1 MGKKCLCVGSIVVS
15 VAVIS
20 GCSSVKDGGKT
31 LLRSGVTET
40 AKVWTFDTDTAG
52 WQVATGEH
60 YAYGAGEPT
69 LEWDNGLGEG
79 MVKFTAQYD
88 DSVGWSEP
96 KIKTNITPALDV
108 SGYNTFSF
116 DFYFDPSSTSVG
128 NLQYKVFSNGGID
141 KNATIVDLRSGSS
154 VGTAIA
160 STYRKVSVTT
170 ALTGNLTTI
179 SDLTLGI
186 IGGSTDY
193 SGAMFIDNIK
203 FSYVA
208 APPGP
213 DQTAITKTPNV
224 TGTQV
229 PALSLPTS
237 VRLVDGAATAETARL
252 YAYLKALGDT
262 DKVIYGHQNDMHHK
276 RGIPYTG
283 STQSDTKDITSSF
296 AGIMGIDTLSIIGNE
311 YPGSTIHT
319 GDSDYDANPIAGS
332 AKLSI
337 HAAQEG
343 AIVTVS
349 THFPNFNYV
358 KESGDW
364 NSYTPG
370 TLTGD
375 VMLRILPGGDLNRLF
390 NEYLDKIATYAKLLE
405 AADVPVLFRP
415 FHEHNGSWFWWGKA
429 FCTPET
435 YKNVIRYTVEYLRD
449 IKGVHNFL
457 YVYSP
462 NGPFNSKNDYLERY
476 PGDEYIDVIAFDY
489 YDNSNGNNSWM
500 NTSFANTIS
509 LVDAIAQER
518 GKVSAVAE
526 TGMSTS
532 GIANNTRQTWFTDV
546 LDKVS
551 ASHMAYYLVWANFS
565 GGTNYMAPY
574 KTSASTGHPMV
585 DTFID
590 FYNNDKSIFA
600 NGTRFYGLTNA
611 ISVTSATQGSKG
623 FVLAPAGGAYIENA
637 ITLRASVKN
646 AVGQISFVLTNT
658 SHELTKN
665 ASLDSSAPTGVIWYK
680 VDLSAAELAAF
691 GTETTQGTVTLKDG
705 TTTLSTITVYFG
717 DKPVRTDLNV
727 VDDFEFHYG
736 SDEVLNNAWSGNSGA
751 DCSNTIRLSTTEKQ
765 GGTYGMAFDYT
776 LSISSGEGYTGRT
789 YPYGGDWSD
798 YDALQLWIKPDGKN
812 QKIVVQVR
820 SGSEDFEVF
829 LNEVEISAGTPFA
842 GTTAAKLVT
851 LPFSVFKGK
860 SNGTFNKANITSF
873 GLWVNTIDTDAND
886 TYYDYVRGNLRSV
899 LYYDDIKAVKSGGL
913 TSVRFE

>member
-1 MGKKCLCVGSIVVS
+1 MSKKYLCVGSIAVS
-15 VAVIS
+15 VAVLC

-31 LLRSGVTET
+31 RLPSGGTET
-40 AKVWTFDTDTAG
+40 AKVWSFDTDTAG

-60 YAYGAGEPT
+60 YAYGAGEPE
-69 LEWDNGLGEG
+69 LEWDNSLGDG

-88 DSVGWSEP
+88 ASVGWSEP
-96 KIKTNITPALDV
+96 KIKTTIAPTLDV

-116 DFYFDPSSTSVG
+116 DFYFDPSITSAG
-128 NLQYKVFSNGGID
+128 SLQYKIFSNGGID
-141 KNATIVDLRSGSS
+141 NNATIVNLKNDSS
-154 VGTAIA
+154 VGTAVA
-160 STYRKVSVTT
+160 STSYRKVSVTT
-170 ALTGNLTTI
+170 ELTSNLTTI
-179 SDLTLGI
+179 ADLTLGI

-203 FSYVA
+203 FSYVT
-208 APPGP
+208 APPGQ

-224 TGTQV
+224 TGTQA
-229 PALSLPTS
+229 PALSLPAS
-237 VRLVDGAATAETARL
+237 VRLVDGEATAETARL
-252 YAYLKALGDT
+252 YAYLKAIGNT
-262 DKVIYGHQNDMHHK
+262 DKVIYGHQNDLHHK
-276 RGIPYTG
+276 RGTAYSG
-283 STQSDTKDITSSF
+283 STQSDTKDITGSF

-311 YPGSTIHT
+311 YPGSTVRT
-319 GDSDYDANPIAGS
+319 GDPDYDADPIAGS

-337 HAAQEG
+337 HAAREG

-375 VMLRILPGGDLNRLF
+375 VMLRILPGGDLNGLF
-390 NEYLDKIATYAKLLE
+390 NEYLDKIATYAHLLE
-405 AADVPVLFRP
+405 TAGVPLLFRP

-435 YKNVIRYTVEYLRD
+435 YKNVVRYTVEYLRD
-449 IKGVHNFL
+449 IKAVHNFL

-462 NGPFNSKNDYLERY
+462 NGPFSNKDDYLERY

-489 YDNSNGNNSWM
+489 YDNSNGNDSWM
-500 NTSFANTIS
+500 NTSLANTIS
-509 LVDAIAQER
+509 LVDGIARER

-532 GIANNTRQTWFTDV
+532 GIATNTRQTWFTDV

-551 ASHMAYYLVWANFS
+551 ASNMAYYLVWANFS

-574 KTSASTGHPMV
+574 KTSATTGHPMV

-590 FYNNDKSIFA
+590 FYNNDNSIFA
-600 NGTRFYGLTNA
+600 NGTGFYGLTNA
-611 ISVTSATQGSKG
+611 ISISSATQGSKG

-637 ITLRASVKN
+637 LTLRASVKN
-646 AVGQISFVLTNT
+646 AAGQISFVLTNT
-658 SHELTKN
+658 GHELTKN
-665 ASLDSSAPTGVIWYK
+665 ATLDSSAPPGVTWYK

-691 GTETTQGTVTLKDG
+691 GTETTQGTIALKDR

-717 DKPVRTDLNV
+717 TKPVRTDLNM

-751 DCSNTIRLSTTEKQ
+751 DCSNTVRLSTTEKRS
-765 GGTYGMAFDYT
+765 GTYGMTFDYT
-776 LSISSGEGYTGRT
+776 LSVSGGEGYTGRT
-789 YPYGGDWSD
+789 YSYGGDWSD

-812 QKIVVQVR
+812 QKVVIQVR
-820 SGSEDFEVF
+820 SDNEDFEVF

-873 GLWVNTIDTDAND
+873 GLWVNTIDTGYNYAG
-886 TYYDYVRGNLRSV
+886 GNLHSV
-899 LYYDDIKAVKSGGL
+899 LYYDDIKAVKSNGL